1 MAGKPLASG
10 STYAGK
16 RRSARV
22 KVLTMDAEAVEL
34 LHHYA
39 PPGKR
44 LGAFVSRLLYEHH
57 ARQEAR
63 KEERER
69 LQRQLAEVAG
79 GEEVLQR

>member
-1 MAGKPLASG
+1 MAGKPLAPG

-22 KVLTMDAEAVEL
+22 KVLTMDAEAVAL

-39 PPGKR
+39 PQGR
-44 LGAFVSRLLYEHH
+44 QLGAFVSRLLYEHH

-69 LQRQLAEVAG
+69 LQRLLGEVAAQ
-79 GEEVLQR
+79 EEVMQS